1 MLLANDL
8 EDLTC
13 NICNKDYDS
22 YLNLKIH
29 SRQVHK
35 EEPVSCEECGKELLN
50 KWSLRG
56 HIQYHEYET
65 CKVCNEKMKKKSIL
79 KHMEK
84 LENSIMKLHSD
95 FKVPITPKLHIIFEH
110 LPEYF
115 ELTGK
120 TLRKKTDQTV
130 EVTHAKLDKFIKAH
144 NYQIRDVT
152 SEKAGEFLL
161 RAIKHFNSYNLG
173 KLE

>member
-1 MLLANDL
+1 
-8 EDLTC
+8 
-13 NICNKDYDS
+13 
-22 YLNLKIH
+22 
-29 SRQVHK
+29 
-35 EEPVSCEECGKELLN
+35 
-50 KWSLRG
+50 
-56 HIQYHEYET
+56 
-65 CKVCNEKMKKKSIL
+65 
-79 KHMEK
+79 
-84 LENSIMKLHSD
+84 MKLHSD
-95 FKVPITPKLHIIFEH
+95 FNVPITPKRYIIFEH

-130 EVTHAKLDKFIKAH
+130 EATHAKLDKFIRAH

-173 KLE
+173 KLD